1 MKQIKPIHNQAG
13 FSIVELMVASVI
25 GLIILSGAVAVFS
38 SNNASGAMSGSMSR
52 VQESGRVA
60 MDILAN
66 DLRMAGYQGCAD
78 TDTISA
84 NVIANNAPNI
94 AMPET
99 SLQGAEVSL
108 ASAWQPSMPTDLG
121 PISSDPL
128 PGTDVVYV
136 QHGSGRTAILATNM
150 TNANTNP
157 ISLDRNPDNLAA
169 GDLVMISDCTSVD
182 VFRATA
188 VDDSVAN
195 NVSLGFAATQNS
207 QANLSRAYTVTGD
220 PLSTAMRVMRFE
232 AHAYYVANTDRF
244 DSNGDRIPALFML
257 DLSQP
262 GGVAMELVEGV
273 ENMQLLYG
281 QQMTG
286 GQIRY
291 VSANATNLDFE
302 EVISVQIG
310 LLIKSIDNVSSSDDD
325 RVYQV
330 AGQSIGPQ
338 SGSTILKH
346 SGGRQL
352 RTSFN
357 TTVRMRNQR

>member
-1 MKQIKPIHNQAG
+1 MKQINTLNRQSG

-38 SNNASGAMSGSMSR
+38 SNNASGAMSSSMSR

-60 MDILAN
+60 MDIIAN

-78 TDTISA
+78 TDTINA
-84 NVIANNAPNI
+84 NVIANGAPTIN
-94 AMPET
+94 MPET
-99 SLQGAEVSL
+99 SLQGAEVALS
-108 ASAWQPSMPTDLG
+108 SAWQPAMPADLA
-121 PISSDPL
+121 PISADPL

-136 QHGSGRTAILATNM
+136 QHGSGRTTILSASM
-150 TNANTNP
+150 GNANVNP
-157 ISLDRNPDNLAA
+157 ITLRRNPDQLAA

-188 VDDSVAN
+188 IDDSNPNSVTLAY
-195 NVSLGFAATQNS
+195 AATQNS
-207 QANLSRAYTVTGD
+207 QANLSRAYAVTGD

-232 AHAYYVANTDRF
+232 AHAYYVANTPRF
-244 DSNGDRIPALFML
+244 DSDGDPVPALYML

-281 QQMTG
+281 QQMDS

-291 VSANATNLDFE
+291 VSANAANLDFE

-310 LLIKSIDNVSSSDDD
+310 LLINSVDKISSTDDD
-325 RVYQV
+325 RTYQV
-330 AGQSIGPQ
+330 AGQSIGPVT
-338 SGSTILKH
+338 GSTILKH